1 MLHIDVARPR
11 LRLGDAIEEVVHH
24 SGVGSAIGRA
34 VGPFRNARRRRVHR
48 RVTARWLDAKSFPG
62 SSLIL
67 RAIVKD
73 RKRPIQ
79 TVLLETLRRYH
90 DSDGISARQH
100 QRVLGP
106 APGHEDTLLFT
117 LREDLVMR

>member
-1 MLHIDVARPR
+1 MLHIDVARSR
-11 LRLGDAIEEVVHH
+11 FRLGGAIEEVVHH
-24 SGVGSAIGRA
+24 DGVGSAVGRA
-34 VGPFRNARRRRVHR
+34 GRLFRGARRRRER
-48 RVTARWLDAKSFPG
+48 RAAARRLDAKSFPG

-67 RAIVKD
+67 RAMVKD